1 VTLGRQA
8 GRWQATKRLGDLD
21 DETLLVRAQE
31 RDAAAFEQLVVRH
44 EQAMYRLALRVLD
57 RPEDAEDAL
66 QEALVAA
73 WRQLPGF
80 RGDATFASW
89 LYRIVTTRCLNLAR
103 SRARR
108 PARNLDGDTANSL
121 PSGMPTPEHVATA
134 GSAREALNQ
143 ALTDLPVDQRIC
155 WVLRENDGLGY
166 QEIAAITGT
175 TPDAVRGRI
184 HRARSSLAGRMR
196 EWK

>member
-1 VTLGRQA
+1 MTLSQQA
-8 GRWQATKRLGDLD
+8 GRWQATRRLGDLD

-31 RDAAAFEQLVVRH
+31 RDIAAFEQLVIRH
-44 EQAMYRLALRVLD
+44 EQAMYRLARRVLD

-73 WRQLPGF
+73 WRQLPAF
-80 RGDATFASW
+80 RGDATFATW

-108 PARNLDGDTANSL
+108 PTRTLDRDTADSL
-121 PSGMPTPEHVATA
+121 PSRLPTPEQLAAT
-134 GSAREALNQ
+134 GSEREALNQ
-143 ALTDLPVDQRIC
+143 ALADLPVDQRVC

-166 QEIAAITGT
+166 EEIAAMTGT
-175 TPDAVRGRI
+175 SLDAVRGRI
-184 HRARSSLAGRMR
+184 HRARSNLARTMQ